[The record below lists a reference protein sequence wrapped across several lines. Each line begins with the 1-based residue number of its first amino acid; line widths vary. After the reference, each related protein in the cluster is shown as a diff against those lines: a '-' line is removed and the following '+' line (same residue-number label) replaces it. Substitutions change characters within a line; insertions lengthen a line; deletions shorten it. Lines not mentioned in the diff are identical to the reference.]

1 MIVICTKCQAKFR
14 VADEKIGPRGA
25 KVRCSRCQTVFLVH
39 PDLGTVPSLDAA
51 SSNTA
56 PPAAPAVD
64 LEAHTG
70 AVRAPRSENPF
81 IESAGAPAWNTA
93 VPTPAPAADP
103 FASPPP
109 PTDPFAAAGHRPAGA
124 DPFAEAEGSRATLA
138 VTDLSDLL
146 GPRTSSPV
154 KRAGPPPLPPSAR
167 AAASA
172 PEPFAAAATRAAPS
186 FEAPSL
192 EQPSLDAAPSFDT
205 AASFE
210 PPSFDAAAP
219 SFDTDPSFDAA
230 PALDAASPAPDPFG
244 RASSFGAADPF
255 DAAPG
260 PLPDLPP
267 IDPAARGVSAAAPD
281 DGGLALEDRLTPPP
295 RKVAPREP
303 EGAFAAASSLDGH
316 GPSIDPFTLAA
327 SAGEPFDPGSFDL
340 AGDPGREQ
348 LAIGGREPPAPP
360 VAARAVDAPALRL
373 GSPRAAARAEPQPE
387 ERIPGQRGSRLRAV
401 AVNAVALAVLLLVAL
416 ALWVVW
422 RSDGPLEAGTL
433 RPATILGALGR
444 GAASEPWSAQEVR
457 SGVYE
462 RERGAPILFVR
473 GTVLSRATAAV
484 SAVKVSIEVLRA
496 GQVVARGEAIA
507 GAVPTPEELY
517 GAGDEAALEA
527 ARRSARGRAPARVQP
542 GDAVPFLVTIG
553 DAPPDLDGASLRL
566 AVAPAG
572 FAP

>member
-39 PDLGTVPSLDAA
+39 PDLGTVPSLDTA

-103 FASPPP
+103 FATPPP

-186 FEAPSL
+186 FEAPS
-192 EQPSLDAAPSFDT
+192 
-205 AASFE
+205 
-210 PPSFDAAAP
+210 FDAAAP

-255 DAAPG
+255 DAAAG
-260 PLPDLPP
+260 PLPDL
-267 IDPAARGVSAAAPD
+267 
-281 DGGLALEDRLTPPP
+281 
-295 RKVAPREP
+295 
-303 EGAFAAASSLDGH
+303 
-316 GPSIDPFTLAA
+316 PSIDPFTLAA

-444 GAASEPWSAQEVR
+444 GAASEPWTAQEVR

-462 RERGAPILFVR
+462 RERGPPLLFVR

>member
-25 KVRCSRCQTVFLVH
+25 KVRCSRCQTIFLVQAD
-39 PDLGTVPSLDAA
+39 PGAVLAVDAA
-51 SSNTA
+51 AS
-56 PPAAPAVD
+56 PAAPAVD
-64 LEAHTG
+64 LETRTSAL
-70 AVRAPRSENPF
+70 RAPRPENPF
-81 IESAGAPAWNTA
+81 AAPG
-93 VPTPAPAADP
+93 
-103 FASPPP
+103 
-109 PTDPFAAAGHRPAGA
+109 PFAAAGHRPAGA

-146 GPRTSSPV
+146 GSRTSSPV
-154 KRAGPPPLPPSAR
+154 KRAGSPPLPPSAR

-186 FEAPSL
+186 F

-255 DAAPG
+255 DAAAG

-422 RSDGPLEAGTL
+422 RSDGPLEAGSL
-433 RPATILGALGR
+433 RPSTVLGALER
-444 GAASEPWSAQEVR
+444 GGGSGPFTAQEVR

-462 RERGAPILFVR
+462 RERGPPLLFVR
-473 GTVLSRATAAV
+473 RTMLSRAPARVA
-484 SAVKVSIEVLRA
+484 SVKVSVEIVRA
-496 GQVVARGEAIA
+496 GEVVARGETIA
-507 GAVPTPEELY
+507 GAVPTPEELFR
-517 GAGDEAALEA
+517 AVDDAALQA
-527 ARRSARGRAPARVQP
+527 ARASARGRAPARVQP

-553 DAPPDLDGASLRL
+553 DAPPDLDGAS
-566 AVAPAG
+566 
-572 FAP
+572 